1 VSLRG
6 IARLMRISLATVIR
20 RIRQMGK
27 AINNLIHYCPGD
39 DYEIDELRTYVCK
52 KSNPVWIAFALNR
65 RTKQVVAFRIGR
77 RTKRHL
83 KNLVDTVLST
93 MPNTIYT
100 DCLNI
105 YKHIIPAKL
114 HSVKRGGIN
123 HIERFHLSLRQKLK
137 RLCRRSLAFS
147 KRKSMLEVTVR
158 IALNQI

>member
-1 VSLRG
+1 L
-6 IARLMRISLATVIR
+6 RISLTTVIR

-27 AINNLIHYCPGD
+27 AIDNLIHYRPGD
-39 DYEIDELRTYVCK
+39 DYEIDELRTYVHK

-77 RTKRHL
+77 RNKRHL
-83 KNLVDTVLST
+83 ISLVDTVLST

-105 YKHIIPAKL
+105 YKHIVPAKL

-123 HIERFHLSLRQKLK
+123 HIERFHLSLRQRLK
-137 RLCRRSLAFS
+137 RLSRRTLGFS
-147 KRKSMLEVTVR
+147 KLKSLMEATVR
-158 IALNQI
+158 IALNEMQSAV

>member
-1 VSLRG
+1 
-6 IARLMRISLATVIR
+6 MRISLATVIR

-105 YKHIIPAKL
+105 YKYLIPAKL
-114 HSVKRGGIN
+114 HSVKRGGTN
-123 HIERFHLSLRQKLK
+123 HVERFHLPLRKRLK
-137 RLCRRSLAFS
+137 RLSRRTLGFS
-147 KRKSMLEVTVR
+147 KSRLMLAAS
-158 IALNQI
+158 IQAALGCEKPSYFA